1 MAERSVVGIYDTMAR
16 AEEAV
21 HMLDQ
26 AGFPVKHVSIVTQ
39 NLASDKTM
47 HGYIMPGDD
56 LTARG
61 VATGIPAGGKRE
73 HSFLPNDAYNAAA
86 TSGVGELVI
95 AAGVSF
101 KRLPIRLRMK
111 SAAAP

>member
-1 MAERSVVGIYDTMAR
+1 MQTAEAHLAGVEHFLHTRHEGNTD
-16 AEEAV
+16 AV
-21 HMLDQ
+21 SELDQ
-26 AGFPVKHVSIVTQ
+26 VKTQFVFDFPQHLI
-39 NLASDKTM
+39 
-47 HGYIMPGDD
+47 
-56 LTARG
+56 ARG

-73 HSFLPNDAYNAAA
+73 HSLLPNDAYNAAA

-101 KRLPIRLRMK
+101 KRPPIRLRMK